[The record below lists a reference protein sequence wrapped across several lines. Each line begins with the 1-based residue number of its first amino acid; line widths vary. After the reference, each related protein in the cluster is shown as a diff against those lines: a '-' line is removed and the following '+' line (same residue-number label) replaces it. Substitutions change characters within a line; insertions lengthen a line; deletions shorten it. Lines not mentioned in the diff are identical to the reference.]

1 MVTMNDEVLNE
12 HLTKICLEQ
21 LKINKEFD
29 ELDKLDKLD
38 KLENIEQR
46 NTQLSKIA
54 LALSRIALRISLLE
68 KEAKGKS
75 SLYPQIKLLRKST
88 NRIAKRVKKVLKK
101 STKLEQT
108 FIKRE
113 YKND

>member
-1 MVTMNDEVLNE
+1 MNDEVLNE

-29 ELDKLDKLD
+29 ELD

>member
-12 HLTKICLEQ
+12 RLARIYSEQ

-29 ELDKLDKLD
+29 ELDKL
-38 KLENIEQR
+38 ETIEQR

-88 NRIAKRVKKVLKK
+88 NHIAKRVKKLLKK
-101 STKLEQT
+101 L
-108 FIKRE
+108 
-113 YKND
+113 

>member
-1 MVTMNDEVLNE
+1 MNDEVLNE
-12 HLTKICLEQ
+12 RLARIYSEQ

-29 ELDKLDKLD
+29 ELDKL
-38 KLENIEQR
+38 ETIEQR

-75 SLYPQIKLLRKST
+75 NLYPQIKLLRKST

>member
-1 MVTMNDEVLNE
+1 MNDEVLNE
-12 HLTKICLEQ
+12 RLARIYSDQ
-21 LKINKEFD
+21 LKINKEFN
-29 ELDKLDKLD
+29 ELDKL
-38 KLENIEQR
+38 ETIEQR

-54 LALSRIALRISLLE
+54 LALSRLALRISLLE

-88 NRIAKRVKKVLKK
+88 NRIAKRVKKALKK

>member
-1 MVTMNDEVLNE
+1 MITMNDEVLNE
-12 HLTKICLEQ
+12 HLTKICSDQ

-29 ELDKLDKLD
+29 KLD
-38 KLENIEQR
+38 KLETIEQR
-46 NTQLSKIA
+46 NIQLSKIA
-54 LALSRIALRISLLE
+54 LALSRIALRISILE

-75 SLYPQIKLLRKST
+75 NLYPQIKLLRKST

-113 YKND
+113 YRND

>member
-1 MVTMNDEVLNE
+1 MVTLYDEVLNE
-12 HLTKICLEQ
+12 RLARIYSEQ

-29 ELDKLDKLD
+29 ELDKLD

-88 NRIAKRVKKVLKK
+88 NRIAKRVKKALKK

>member
-12 HLTKICLEQ
+12 RLARIYSDQ

-29 ELDKLDKLD
+29 ELDKL
-38 KLENIEQR
+38 ETIEQR

-75 SLYPQIKLLRKST
+75 NLYPQIKLLRKST

>member
-12 HLTKICLEQ
+12 RLARIYSEQ

-29 ELDKLDKLD
+29 ELDKL
-38 KLENIEQR
+38 ETIEQR

-88 NRIAKRVKKVLKK
+88 NRIAKRVKKALKK

>member
-1 MVTMNDEVLNE
+1 MVTMYDEVLNE
-12 HLTKICLEQ
+12 RLARIYSEQ

-29 ELDKLDKLD
+29 ELDKL
-38 KLENIEQR
+38 ETIEQR

-88 NRIAKRVKKVLKK
+88 SRIAKRVKKALEK

>member
-12 HLTKICLEQ
+12 RLARIYSEQ

-29 ELDKLDKLD
+29 ELDN
-38 KLENIEQR
+38 LETIEQR

-75 SLYPQIKLLRKST
+75 NLYPQIKLLRKST

>member
-29 ELDKLDKLD
+29 ELD

-88 NRIAKRVKKVLKK
+88 NRIAKRVKKALKK

>member
-12 HLTKICLEQ
+12 CLARIYSEQ
-21 LKINKEFD
+21 LKINKE
-29 ELDKLDKLD
+29 LD
-38 KLENIEQR
+38 KLETIEQR

-75 SLYPQIKLLRKST
+75 SLYPQIKLLRKNT